1 MDNALL
7 VGLSRQ
13 VALRRELD
21 VIANN
26 IANLNTTGFK
36 GESVM
41 FEQYLDPTARHEYF
55 PGNDRRIA
63 FVMDR
68 ATLQDFTQGPL
79 QRTEAPLDV
88 AIDGQGFF
96 AIQTPNGE
104 RYTRAGN
111 FHLNAQGQLTT
122 NNGHL
127 VLGQGGPIV
136 FEPNDTNI
144 AIAADGTVSASN
156 GAGQIGERGKL
167 RLVSFQNPTQLTQQ
181 GDGLWSAP
189 ASQAPQVAAITTTR
203 VVQGA
208 LEKSN
213 VQPVREINRMLEVT
227 RSYTNIS
234 NMQQRTDELRRKAI
248 EKLAEV

>member
-1 MDNALL
+1 MENALL

-26 IANLNTTGFK
+26 IANINTTGFK
-36 GESVM
+36 GESMM

-88 AIDGQGFF
+88 AIDGPGFF
-96 AIQTPNGE
+96 AVQTPNGE
-104 RYTRAGN
+104 RFTRAGN
-111 FHLNAQGQLTT
+111 FHLNPQGQLVN

-136 FEPNDTNI
+136 FEPTDTNI
-144 AIAADGTVSASN
+144 AIAADGTISATN
-156 GAGQIGERGKL
+156 GAGQIGDRGKL
-167 RLVSFQNPTQLTQQ
+167 RMVAFANPTQLTQQ

-189 ASQAPQVAAITTTR
+189 NGLTPQVAAVTTR
-203 VVQGA
+203 AVQGA

-213 VQPVREINRMLEVT
+213 VVAVREMNRMIEVT
-227 RSYTNIS
+227 RAYSTITA
-234 NMQQRTDELRRKAI
+234 MQQRTDELRRKAI
-248 EKLAEV
+248 EKLAEA

>member
-13 VALRRELD
+13 MALRRELD

-26 IANLNTTGFK
+26 IANMNTSGFK
-36 GESVM
+36 QEQVM

-55 PGNDRRIA
+55 PGGDRRIS
-63 FVMDR
+63 FVIDR
-68 ATLQDFTQGPL
+68 ATVQDFSQGPL
-79 QRTEAPLDV
+79 NRTEAPLDV
-88 AIDGQGFF
+88 ALDGQGFF
-96 AIQTPNGE
+96 AVQTPNGE

-111 FHLNAQGQLTT
+111 LHINAQGQLV
-122 NNGHL
+122 NPSGHP
-127 VLGQGGPIV
+127 VLGQGGPIT

-144 AIAADGTVSASN
+144 TIANDGTISTPN
-156 GAGQIGERGKL
+156 GDRGKL
-167 RLVSFQNPTQLTQQ
+167 RIVRFPNPSQLTQQ
-181 GDGLWSAP
+181 GDSLWAAP
-189 ASQAPQVAAITTTR
+189 AGVTPQVADATTR
-203 VVQGA
+203 AVQGA

-213 VQPVREINRMLEVT
+213 VQAVREINRMMEIT
-227 RSYTNIS
+227 RAYSNVS

>member
-1 MDNALL
+1 MENALL
-7 VGLSRQ
+7 VGLSKQ

-41 FEQYLDPTARHEYF
+41 FEQYLDPTARHEQF

-63 FVMDR
+63 FVLDR
-68 ATLQDFTQGPL
+68 ATLQDFSQGPL
-79 QRTEAPLDV
+79 QRTEGSLDV
-88 AIDGQGFF
+88 AIDGPGFF
-96 AIQTPNGE
+96 AVQTPNGE

-111 FHLNAQGQLTT
+111 FHLNAQGQLVT
-122 NNGHL
+122 NNGQP
-127 VLGQGGPIV
+127 VLGASGPIV
-136 FEPNDTNI
+136 FEPTDTNI
-144 AIAADGTVSASN
+144 AIAADGTVSATN
-156 GAGQIGERGKL
+156 GAGQVGDRGKL
-167 RLVSFQNPTQLTQQ
+167 RLVNFTNPTQLTAQ
-181 GDGLWSAP
+181 GDSLWSAP
-189 ASQAPQVAAITTTR
+189 PTMTAQAAPVTTR
-203 VVQGA
+203 AVQGA

-213 VQPVREINRMLEVT
+213 VQAVREMNRMIEVT
-227 RSYTNIS
+227 RAYTNIS

>member
-41 FEQYLDPTARHEYF
+41 FEQYLDPTARHEHF

-63 FVMDR
+63 FVLDR
-68 ATLQDFTQGPL
+68 ATLQDFSQGPL
-79 QRTEAPLDV
+79 LRTDAPLDA
-88 AIDGQGFF
+88 AINGPGFF
-96 AIQTPNGE
+96 TVQTPNGD
-104 RYTRAGN
+104 RFTRAGN
-111 FHLNAQGQLTT
+111 FHLNPQGQLVT
-122 NNGHL
+122 NNGQL
-127 VLGQGGPIV
+127 VLGNGGPIS
-136 FEPNDTNI
+136 FEPTDTNI
-144 AIAADGTVSASN
+144 AIAADGTISATN
-156 GAGQIGERGKL
+156 AQGQVGERGKL
-167 RLVSFQNPTQLTQQ
+167 RIVTFANPEQLALE
-181 GDGLWSAP
+181 GNGLWNATNGIAP
-189 ASQAPQVAAITTTR
+189 TPATVATR

-213 VQPVREINRMLEVT
+213 VHAVKEMNRMLEVT
-227 RSYTNIS
+227 RTYTS
-234 NMQQRTDELRRKAI
+234 VSSMQQRTDELRRKAI

>member
-1 MDNALL
+1 MENALL

-41 FEQYLDPTARHEYF
+41 VEQYLDPTARHEYF
-55 PGNDRRIA
+55 PSNDRNIA
-63 FVMDR
+63 FVIDR
-68 ATLQDFTQGPL
+68 ATLQDFSQGPL
-79 QRTEAPLDV
+79 QRTNAPLDV
-88 AIDGQGFF
+88 AIDGPGFF

-111 FHLNAQGQLTT
+111 FHLNPQGQLVT
-122 NNGHL
+122 NNGQQ
-127 VLGQGGPIV
+127 VLGTGGPIV
-136 FEPNDTNI
+136 LEPTDTNI
-144 AIAADGTVSASN
+144 AIAADGTVSATDV
-156 GAGQIGERGKL
+156 AGQTGERGKL
-167 RLVSFQNPTQLTQQ
+167 RLVNFTNPTQLSAQ
-181 GDGLWSAP
+181 GDGLWM
-189 ASQAPQVAAITTTR
+189 APQAMAPQPAAVSTR
-203 VVQGA
+203 AVQGA

-213 VQPVREINRMLEVT
+213 VHAVREMNRMLEVT
-227 RSYTNIS
+227 RAYTNIS

-248 EKLAEV
+248 DRLAEV

>member
-1 MDNALL
+1 MENALL

-13 VALRRELD
+13 ISLRRELD

-55 PGNDRRIA
+55 PGTDRRVA
-63 FVMDR
+63 FVLDR
-68 ATLQDFTQGPL
+68 ATLQDFSQGPL

-88 AIDGQGFF
+88 AIDGPGFF
-96 AIQTPNGE
+96 AVQTQNGE

-111 FHLNAQGQLTT
+111 FHLNPQGQLVT

-127 VLGQGGPIV
+127 VMGQGGPIV
-136 FEPNDTNI
+136 FEPNDTSMT
-144 AIAADGTVSASN
+144 IAADGTVSTPN
-156 GAGQIGERGKL
+156 GDRGKL
-167 RLVSFQNPTQLTQQ
+167 RLVTFANPTQLSAQ

-189 ASQAPQVAAITTTR
+189 NGVAPQVAPPTTR
-203 VVQGA
+203 AVQGA

-213 VQPVREINRMLEVT
+213 VHAVKEMNRMLEVT
-227 RSYTNIS
+227 RAYTTIS

-248 EKLAEV
+248 DKLAEV

>member
-26 IANLNTTGFK
+26 IANLNTTWFK

-41 FEQYLDPTARHEYF
+41 VEQYLDPTARHEYF

-63 FVMDR
+63 FVTDR
-68 ATLQDFTQGPL
+68 ATLQDFSQGPL

-88 AIDGQGFF
+88 AIDGPGFF
-96 AIQTPNGE
+96 AVQTQNGE

-111 FHLNAQGQLTT
+111 FHLNPQGQLVT
-122 NNGHL
+122 NNGQP

-136 FEPNDTNI
+136 FEPTDTNI
-144 AIAADGTVSASN
+144 AIAADGTVSATN
-156 GAGQIGERGKL
+156 AAGQVGERGKL
-167 RLVSFQNPTQLTQQ
+167 RMVTFANPSQLSAQ
-181 GDGLWSAP
+181 GDNLWA
-189 ASQAPQVAAITTTR
+189 ATNGVVPQVATPATR
-203 VVQGA
+203 AVQGT

-213 VQPVREINRMLEVT
+213 VVAVKEMNRMLEVT
-227 RSYTNIS
+227 RAYTTVS
-234 NMQQRTDELRRKAI
+234 NMQQRTDELRRRAI

>member
-13 VALRRELD
+13 VSLRRELD

-68 ATLQDFTQGPL
+68 ATLQDFSQGPL

-88 AIDGQGFF
+88 AIDGPGFF
-96 AIQTPNGE
+96 AIQTQNGE

-111 FHLNAQGQLTT
+111 FHLNPQGQLVT

-136 FEPNDTNI
+136 FEPNDANI
-144 AIAADGTVSASN
+144 AIAADGTVSTP
-156 GAGQIGERGKL
+156 AGDRGKL
-167 RLVSFQNPTQLTQQ
+167 RLVNFANPTQLTQQ

-189 ASQAPQVAAITTTR
+189 ASQAPQLAAPTTR
-203 VVQGA
+203 AVQGA

-213 VQPVREINRMLEVT
+213 VHAVKEMNRMLEVT
-227 RSYTNIS
+227 RAYTNIS

>member
-36 GESVM
+36 GGTMM

-55 PGNDRRIA
+55 PTNDRRIA

-68 ATLQDFTQGPL
+68 ATLHDFRQGPV
-79 QRTEAPLDV
+79 QRTESPLDV
-88 AIDGQGFF
+88 AIDGPGFF
-96 AIQTPNGE
+96 SVQTANGE

-111 FHLNAQGQLTT
+111 FHLNTQGQLVTS
-122 NNGHL
+122 GGQL
-127 VLGQGGPIV
+127 VLGASGPIV
-136 FEPNDTNI
+136 FEQNDTNI
-144 AIAADGTVSASN
+144 TIAADGTISTQN
-156 GAGQIGERGKL
+156 GDRGKL
-167 RLVSFQNPTQLTQQ
+167 RMVRFANPAQLVQQ
-181 GDGLWSAP
+181 GDGLWTAP
-189 ASQAPQVAAITTTR
+189 AGVTPQPAEVTTR
-203 VVQGA
+203 AVQGA

-213 VQPVREINRMLEVT
+213 VQAVREINRMIEVT
-227 RSYTNIS
+227 RAYTTVS
-234 NMQQRTDELRRKAI
+234 TMQQRTDELRRKAI